1 MAALPK
7 TTPSRVLA
15 SPVVERMVK
24 VVPMLVDDNAC
35 LDQDGLDPGLVICQS
50 ILCRHVTV

>member
-1 MAALPK
+1 MAALPR

-15 SPVVERMVK
+15 SPVVERMVN
-24 VVPMLVDDNAC
+24 VAPMLVDDKAC